1 MHYEQVDASVW
12 EKQYQNDYEFD
23 GRIARYVR
31 IISHDQRFNSGNEI
45 RIYKV
50 DGTDGFSEADC
61 NGDRILNHDDL
72 TFLKNY
78 MGVDQNNQRLWNQVK
93 EADFSCN
100 GIIDAYDL
108 MFVASRLDGGVRDP
122 QDEVSGMISFTADK
136 TSVKKGD
143 TVTISV
149 NAHDFVNVYALNFE
163 LLLDAEK
170 LSSAVCPDNVAR
182 QILRL
187 PRVSSPKACS
197 IIPNPA
203 RRRSKARITSA
214 SMAHSP
220 LSATMARCRETA

>member
-1 MHYEQVDASVW
+1 MAYQLDKLEYINDGTSQILDHEILIRKDGVHYEQVDASVW

-108 MFVASRLDGGVRDP
+108 MFGRFPSGRRRCAIRRTSERL
-122 QDEVSGMISFTADK
+122 ISFTADK
-136 TSVKKGD
+136 T
-143 TVTISV
+143 
-149 NAHDFVNVYALNFE
+149 
-163 LLLDAEK
+163 
-170 LSSAVCPDNVAR
+170 R
-182 QILRL
+182 
-187 PRVSSPKACS
+187 
-197 IIPNPA
+197 
-203 RRRSKARITSA
+203 
-214 SMAHSP
+214 
-220 LSATMARCRETA
+220 